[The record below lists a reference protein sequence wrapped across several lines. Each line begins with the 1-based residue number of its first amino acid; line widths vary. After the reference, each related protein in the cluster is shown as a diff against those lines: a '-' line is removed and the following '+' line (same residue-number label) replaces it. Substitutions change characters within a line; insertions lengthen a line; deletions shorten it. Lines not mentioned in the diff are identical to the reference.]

1 MVAEIYCD
9 ASDSRQPFKM
19 RERRFG
25 TIVADPPWKYSERG
39 DHNAGLNGFGG
50 SKVGAGVETRYN
62 LMPLADIKAL
72 DIGARYA
79 EENAH
84 LYLWT
89 TVGFVDEAFDVMRA
103 WGFTYKTMLTWVKPA
118 NGIGRYFRVNT
129 EHVLFGVRGKLMTQ
143 RRNVPTAFAAPRT
156 KHSEKPAAFF
166 DLVETHSPG
175 PYLSIFER
183 RERMGWDAI
192 GDELGSTIAP
202 VSPDTQEVQENG

>member
-1 MVAEIYCD
+1 MSTSEVYLDTA
-9 ASDSRQPFKM
+9 DSRQPFKM
-19 RERRFG
+19 RDKRYS

-62 LMPLADIKAL
+62 LMPLAEIKAL
-72 DIGARYA
+72 DIGPRFAA
-79 EENAH
+79 ENAH

-103 WGFTYKTMLTWVKPA
+103 WGFTYKTMLTWVKPP

-129 EHVLFGVRGKLMTQ
+129 EHVLFGVRGSMMTQ
-143 RRNVPTAFAAPRT
+143 RRNVPTAFNAPRGP
-156 KHSEKPAAFF
+156 HSQKPDAFF
-166 DLVETHSPG
+166 EMVESHSPG

-183 RERMGWDAI
+183 RARLDWDAI
-192 GDELGSTIAP
+192 GDEMGSRLEPA
-202 VSPDTQEVQENG
+202 QQGGQQ